1 MFFRRDKM
9 QRIFFSTDINTLD
22 EWKQRDTASES
33 VACST
38 SDDLQ
43 NIAKESI
50 VIADYDSVAPE
61 INKMITSNA
70 LPANMIV
77 LEREPELLTGK
88 MLLSHGIKA
97 YGNSRMLKNHYQQMI
112 ETVTKGKVWTYPS
125 LTSFLIRN
133 NKKSTLNQYSLDLL
147 EKRLSVQEIE
157 VTKLI
162 LDGLTNDAIAS
173 LLNITTR
180 TVKAHITSIFIKL
193 HVNDRLSLVLLLK

>member
-112 ETVTKGKVWTYPS
+112 ETVTKGKIWTYPS

-133 NKKSTLNQYSLDLL
+133 NKKSTLNQDSLDLL

>member
-1 MFFRRDKM
+1 M

>member
-1 MFFRRDKM
+1 M

-133 NKKSTLNQYSLDLL
+133 NKKSTLNQDSLDLL

>member
-133 NKKSTLNQYSLDLL
+133 NKKSTLNQDSLDLL